1 MTTDCHTQTCI
12 YDTWYYTSSLHDYY
26 YIYFTVNSE
35 RQDFSNMIQM
45 VTFPPSSIEELQT
58 LDITVFDDSINEA
71 TEGYLLMVDVIADMS
86 DPRDVA
92 NFQLVNGGI
101 SLVVV
106 TDDDGKP

>member
-1 MTTDCHTQTCI
+1 
-12 YDTWYYTSSLHDYY
+12 
-26 YIYFTVNSE
+26 
-35 RQDFSNMIQM
+35 M
-45 VTFPPSSIEELQT
+45 VTFQPSSTEALQT

-106 TDDDGKP
+106 TDDDGKS

>member
-1 MTTDCHTQTCI
+1 MYHNFITYEI
-12 YDTWYYTSSLHDYY
+12 KVSTSVH
-26 YIYFTVNSE
+26 FTVNSE
-35 RQDFSNMIQM
+35 RQDFSNVIQM
-45 VTFPPSSIEELQT
+45 VTFQPSSTEALQT

-106 TDDDGKP
+106 TDDDGKS